1 MHAGHRHYKA
11 RHVAMGP
18 RMNIIH
24 QASLSG
30 DCCRLIDG
38 EILFKAGQ
46 KADHIFL
53 VERGSLLI
61 VDLLEDTPL
70 RRYSQNELIG
80 IPEVLADEC
89 WSVSAIARGIT
100 DIRVFPAERVRARI
114 DEMDPRPRAF
124 ISELAKLCA

>member
-1 MHAGHRHYKA
+1 
-11 RHVAMGP
+11 
-18 RMNIIH
+18 MNIIH

-38 EILFKAGQ
+38 EILFKTGQ

-61 VDLLEDTPL
+61 VDLLDDTPL

-89 WSVSAIARGIT
+89 WRVSAIARGIT

-124 ISELAKLCA
+124 ISQLAKLCA